1 MEIAF
6 VGVGKMGLPMAGHL
20 ARAGHALRAHDPS
33 PRARAAAGAAG
44 LAVAETLAAAL
55 DGAEVAFSSLP
66 DDAALESVA
75 AGLAAARF
83 QGIWVDTSTVSP
95 EASARAAAIATAAGA
110 RHVRMT
116 VSGNNHMAEAAQLT
130 LIGSGDR
137 EAWDAI
143 GPLLPLLGPTRF
155 WVGDGEQA
163 RLMKL
168 VVNLMIAVTS
178 GMLAE
183 ALALGRKG
191 GLAWEDMWRVLT
203 ASAVASPILKAKSV
217 QLAVRD
223 FTPTFTVPQMTKDV
237 DLVLGAG
244 RATGVPLGLTAQVRE
259 QMVAAIAQG
268 DAALDYAAVIRAVE
282 RASGLDPDA
291 AGPGKP

>member
-1 MEIAF
+1 
-6 VGVGKMGLPMAGHL
+6 MGLPMAGHL
-20 ARAGHALRAHDPS
+20 RRAGHAVRAHDPS
-33 PRARAAAGAAG
+33 PERREAAAAAG
-44 LAVAETLAAAL
+44 LEVADTLARAL
-55 DGAEVAFSSLP
+55 DGAAVAFSSLP
-66 DDAALESVA
+66 NDGALEAVA
-75 AGLAAARF
+75 DALAAVRF
-83 QGIWVDTSTVSP
+83 AGIWVDTSTVSP
-95 EASARAAAIATAAGA
+95 EASARAAAVATAAGA

-137 EAWDAI
+137 AAWDEVE
-143 GPLLPLLGPTRF
+143 PLLPLLGPTRF
-155 WVGDGEQA
+155 WVGDAEQA

-183 ALALGRKG
+183 ALVLGRKG

-217 QLAVRD
+217 QLSARD
-223 FTPTFTVPQMTKDV
+223 FTPTFTVPQMNKDV
-237 DLVLGAG
+237 DLVLSAG
-244 RATGVPLGLTAQVRE
+244 RALGVPLSLVAQVRE

-268 DAALDYAAVIRAVE
+268 DAELDYATVIRVLE
-282 RASGLDPDA
+282 RASGLDPERL
-291 AGPGKP
+291 